1 MAGPEAKPLD
11 SDDQTE
17 CAALEHMMR
26 EWAGVVRAI
35 ILRRRKR

>member
-11 SDDQTE
+11 SDDQAE
-17 CAALEHMMR
+17 SAALEHMMR
-26 EWAGVVRAI
+26 EWADVARAI